1 MQATALDELRCAL
14 PAGGEPRAALEWA
27 QELGHDLTLDKASR
41 KIQDGP
47 AAGAWKRAQGMLK
60 PLRRKLEK
68 GRPPGSTAST
78 VEKLRTLPGILPHRL
93 ADLLEAADGDDEEIV
108 QALADSDNLP
118 ERWLARDFL
127 GW

>member
-1 MQATALDELRCAL
+1 MLLEGEEGRAAGRVAKTSRI
-14 PAGGEPRAALEWA
+14 AGG
-27 QELGHDLTLDKASR
+27 
-41 KIQDGP
+41 
-47 AAGAWKRAQGMLK
+47 
-60 PLRRKLEK
+60 
-68 GRPPGSTAST
+68 PGT